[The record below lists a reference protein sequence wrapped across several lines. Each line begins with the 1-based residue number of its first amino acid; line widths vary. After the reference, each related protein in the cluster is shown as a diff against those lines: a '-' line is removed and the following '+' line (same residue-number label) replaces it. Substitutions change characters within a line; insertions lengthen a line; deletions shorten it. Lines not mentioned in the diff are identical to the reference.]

1 MVAIYRALGLD
12 VSRTPKV
19 GKKRLRLTYDK
30 ELTKTLKH
38 LRYKGNTII
47 EKGATF
53 AIKNKNTSKLGHY
66 EIEGIVYLY
75 CHHLVADKH
84 RLGSELLH
92 RRNTLDRT

>member
-47 EKGATF
+47 EK
-53 AIKNKNTSKLGHY
+53 KSY
-66 EIEGIVYLY
+66 PYPR
-75 CHHLVADKH
+75 H
-84 RLGSELLH
+84 RSHFMGES
-92 RRNTLDRT
+92 